1 MITKRPTLPYVS
13 VVLSFYNEECVLPE
27 LLRRL
32 RAVFREEIARES
44 VRGYELIFV
53 DDASTDNSA
62 AVLNEEYRIHDD
74 VVIVTMSRNFG
85 VSECVLAGME
95 QAKGELVVYMDADLQ
110 DPPEVIPRLLDAWH
124 ADPEVEVVYTT
135 RRSRAGEHPL
145 KLLITKWGYRL
156 INSISSIALPVD
168 SGDFKLLSRRVVDEL
183 LHLGEVKPYLRAL
196 VSWVGFKQIPVYY
209 DREPRLDG
217 AAKTKCPVLSR
228 KVIWGY
234 FDRALISFS
243 DAPLKLCL
251 FLGFSVSF
259 MALLYILVV
268 LVQKVLGWYVPGWPA
283 LMAAILLIG
292 GVQLLM
298 IGFIGLYINIIYLES
313 RRRPRYI
320 INRVD
325 AKDNRAKPTDH
336 GRRRR
341 DIA

>member
-1 MITKRPTLPYVS
+1 MITKRSALPFVS
-13 VVLSFYNEECVLPE
+13 VVLSFYNEECVLSE

-32 RAVFREEIARES
+32 RAVFHEEIARQS

-62 AVLNEEYRIHDD
+62 AVLTEEYRTHDD

-95 QAKGELVVYMDADLQ
+95 QAKGDLVVYMDADLQ

-183 LHLGEVKPYLRAL
+183 LHFGEVKPYLRAL
-196 VSWVGFKQIPVYY
+196 VSWVGFKQVPVYY
-209 DREPRLDG
+209 DREARLDG
-217 AAKTKCPVLSR
+217 AANTKCPVLSR

-251 FLGFSVSF
+251 LLGFSVSF
-259 MALLYILVV
+259 MALLYIFVV
-268 LVQKVLGWYVPGWPA
+268 LVQKIMGWYVPGWPA
-283 LMAAILLIG
+283 LMAAILLLG

-298 IGFIGLYINIIYLES
+298 VGFIGLYINIIYLES

-320 INRVD
+320 INRID
-325 AKDNRAKPTDH
+325 AKDNRAMPTIE
-336 GRRRR
+336 GCRRR
-341 DIA
+341 DTA